1 MDRRATPTKRV
12 TSPTRG
18 PPPLCK
24 QAALSASFMLKW
36 GPYETKG
43 AFYGKIQIWLFKSNK
58 RFCVLWANSKTD
70 DESIKST
77 LWMDSLDHTV
87 QIRIFEIT
95 HLSVLFLWGR
105 GEGGGGGGFEKSIYD
120 KRFFESKRIKT
131 AHNTLIPYMY
141 DRKRHFVISTYLF
154 HVCHLFIFVDCF

>member
-1 MDRRATPTKRV
+1 MDRRVTPTKRV
-12 TSPTRG
+12 TSPTWG
-18 PPPLCK
+18 PPPPCK

-58 RFCVLWANSKTD
+58 RFCVLWADSKTD

-77 LWMDSLDHTV
+77 LWMDSSDHTV
-87 QIRIFEIT
+87 KIRIFEIT

-105 GEGGGGGGFEKSIYD
+105 GEDLKKVFMTSVFSNKNV
-120 KRFFESKRIKT
+120 T
-131 AHNTLIPYMY
+131 QQLPYMY

>member
-1 MDRRATPTKRV
+1 MRDCMDRRATPTKRV

-58 RFCVLWANSKTD
+58 RFRVLWADSKTG

-77 LWMDSLDHTV
+77 LWIDSLDHTV

-95 HLSVLFLWGR
+95 HLRVLFLWGR
-105 GEGGGGGGFEKSIYD
+105 GEGGGGGGGFEKSICD

-131 AHNTLIPYMY
+131 AHNSYRTCMTVSAILSLTHTFSM
-141 DRKRHFVISTYLF
+141 FVIFLYS
-154 HVCHLFIFVDCF
+154 

>member
-58 RFCVLWANSKTD
+58 RFRVLWADSKTG

-95 HLSVLFLWGR
+95 HLRVLFLWGR
-105 GEGGGGGGFEKSIYD
+105 GEGGGEDLK
-120 KRFFESKRIKT
+120 KV
-131 AHNTLIPYMY
+131 
-141 DRKRHFVISTYLF
+141 FVTSVF
-154 HVCHLFIFVDCF
+154 SNQNE

>member
-1 MDRRATPTKRV
+1 MRDCMDRRATPTKRV

-105 GEGGGGGGFEKSIYD
+105 GEGGGGVGGRIWKKYLWQA
-120 KRFFESKRIKT
+120 FFRIKT
-131 AHNTLIPYMY
+131 NKNGTQHFNT
-141 DRKRHFVISTYLF
+141 V
-154 HVCHLFIFVDCF
+154 HVWP